1 MRILHCVKLH
11 CVRTYCIGNFFV
23 SVCFQSSCNMFG
35 SLRKIRSRRALL
47 DFSDLKIS
55 FTIFWYICICTPV
68 ISTSEL
74 SQNII
79 NLLHWDNL
87 NLSLDFEDKVELF
100 FNQNYLG
107 SRKVQTDLEETLKN
121 SISNCYSSG

>member
-1 MRILHCVKLH
+1 
-11 CVRTYCIGNFFV
+11 
-23 SVCFQSSCNMFG
+23 MFG
-35 SLRKIRSRRALL
+35 PSLNKIRNRRVLL
-47 DFSDLKIS
+47 DFSDSKMSLQLLINVA
-55 FTIFWYICICTPV
+55 FWYICICTPV

-121 SISNCYSSG
+121 SISNCYSRG